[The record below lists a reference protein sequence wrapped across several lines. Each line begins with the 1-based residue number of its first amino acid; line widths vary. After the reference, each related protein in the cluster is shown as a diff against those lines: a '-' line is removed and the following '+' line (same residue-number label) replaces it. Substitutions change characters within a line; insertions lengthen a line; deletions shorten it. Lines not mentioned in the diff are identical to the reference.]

1 MIDKKDTVTMA
12 YMTLVVSFF
21 ISVAILYLA
30 NPEWIQVANENTGK
44 SSISWKLILSSS
56 AAFSFVLAIAVL
68 LILSNKREKKQPIA
82 YEVRA

>member
-12 YMTLVVSFF
+12 YMTFVVSFF
-21 ISVAILYLA
+21 ISTGILYLA
-30 NPEWIQVANENTGK
+30 NPEWIQVANQNTGK
-44 SSISWKLILSSS
+44 SSISWKLIVSSS

>member
-1 MIDKKDTVTMA
+1 MIDKKDTVTIA
-12 YMTLVVSFF
+12 YMTLIVSFF
-21 ISVAILYLA
+21 ISVGILYLA

>member
-21 ISVAILYLA
+21 ISIGILYLA
-30 NPEWIQVANENTGK
+30 NPQWVQVANQNTGK
-44 SSISWKLILSSS
+44 SSISWKLVFSSS

-82 YEVRA
+82 YEVKA

>member
-21 ISVAILYLA
+21 ILTGILYLA
-30 NPEWIQVANENTGK
+30 NPQWVQVANQNTGK
-44 SSISWKLILSSS
+44 SSISWKLLLSSS

-68 LILSNKREKKQPIA
+68 LILSNQREKKQPIA
-82 YEVRA
+82 YEVRG

>member
-12 YMTLVVSFF
+12 HMTFVVSFF
-21 ISVAILYLA
+21 ISTGILYLA
-30 NPEWIQVANENTGK
+30 NPEWIQVANQNTGK
-44 SSISWKLILSSS
+44 SSISWKLIVSSS

>member
-21 ISVAILYLA
+21 ILTGVLYLS
-30 NPEWIQVANENTGK
+30 NPKWVQRVNQNTGK
-44 SSISWKLILSSS
+44 SSIYWKLVFSYS

-68 LILSNKREKKQPIA
+68 LILSNQREKKQSVG
-82 YEVRA
+82 YEVIA